1 MIKRNIY
8 TATRFTEIMIKT
20 NTNKNNN
27 FRNDVIMPTTRR
39 IKNIQPV
46 LYELYCIIGGTV
58 VTVNHTA
65 ASYLNRRGGGGGI
78 NLISGLPRRA

>member
-8 TATRFTEIMIKT
+8 TKTWLTEIMIKT
-20 NTNKNNN
+20 NASINNN

-39 IKNIQPV
+39 IKNIQPI

-58 VTVNHTA
+58 VTVNHIA
-65 ASYLNRRGGGGGI
+65 AGYLNRWRGGVG
-78 NLISGLPRRA
+78 N